1 MRGKAMGLDHCAYAG
16 EKGAKGRSENKRL
29 ADMVEAII
37 GAVYL
42 DGGMNMVKQVLSKMA
57 LV

>member
-1 MRGKAMGLDHCAYAG
+1 MGLDHCAYAG